1 MRKSLLVVVL
11 WILSKLAFA
20 QLPADSTSGV
30 YKTYYNSGKI
40 QMKGRF
46 KNGVR
51 NGSFYYFAEDGK
63 LLKQEIYHKGKLNW
77 TYFFND
83 HGRVIRKIDKKG
95 KVTTKPDCGCT

>member
-1 MRKSLLVVVL
+1 MRRSLLVAL
-11 WILSKLAFA
+11 LCILGNIAIA
-20 QLPADSTSGV
+20 QQPADSSSGV
-30 YKTYYNSGKI
+30 YKTFYGSGKI
-40 QMKGRF
+40 QMKGHF

-95 KVTTKPDCGCT
+95 KITTKPDCGCT